1 MRVVKNILLRTVAKL
16 NLLFG
21 MQLVFSMF
29 GVVVLTIALS
39 VLAFMFFNSAPPT
52 TLTMLGGEEGSSFR
66 KIADKYKKLLSKQ
79 GINVIILPSE
89 GSIDNLKKL
98 ADPKVHVDV
107 GFVQA
112 GNVGAVN
119 VEKLVSL
126 GSVSYQPLMIFYHG
140 QTKSLLSDFQ
150 GMRLDIGEEGS
161 GTRSLALTLLGENNI
176 KLGGS
181 TQFVHTKPQDAVK
194 NLLEGHVDA
203 LFLMGDSASSDVM
216 RKLMHT
222 PDIHLFS
229 FVQADA
235 YTRRIKFLS
244 KLTLPQGSLDFG
256 KNIPSEDAYL
266 IAPTVEMVARNTLHP
281 VLSDLLLEAAK
292 EVHGGSGLFRKRG
305 EFPALMEHE
314 IPISQQAR
322 NYFESGQGFLYDTFP
337 FWLAS
342 LLNRIAAVFVPII
355 LLLIP
360 GLRLAPVVYRWRMQS
375 KLYPWYGALMELER
389 EAFSSPID
397 ALRRHDFLHR
407 LAHIEHAVDKIK
419 TPAAF
424 GDLFYN
430 LRGHIGFVR
439 ARLNEQGQ
447 DKPALVVPS

>member
-1 MRVVKNILLRTVAKL
+1 MRVVKNILLRSIAKL

-21 MQLVFSMF
+21 TRLVFSMF

-39 VLAFMFFNSAPPT
+39 ILAFMFFNSAPPT
-52 TLTMLGGEEGSSFR
+52 TLTMLGGEDGSSFR
-66 KIADKYKKLLSKQ
+66 KIAEKYKKLLGKQ
-79 GINVIILPSE
+79 GINVIIIPSE

-112 GNVGAVN
+112 GNIGTTN
-119 VEKLVSL
+119 IEKLISL
-126 GSVSYQPLMIFYHG
+126 GSISYQPLMIFYRG
-140 QTKSLLSDFQ
+140 ETKTLLSDFK

-161 GTRSLALTLLGENNI
+161 GTRSLALSLLQENDI
-176 KLGGS
+176 KQGDA

-194 NLLEGHVDA
+194 ILLDGQVDA

-235 YTRRIKFLS
+235 YTRRIKYLS

-256 KNIPSEDAYL
+256 KNIPAEDAYL
-266 IAPTVEMVARNTLHP
+266 VAPTVEMIARNTLHP

-292 EVHGGSGLFRKRG
+292 EIHGGSGLFRKRG

-360 GLRLAPVVYRWRMQS
+360 GLRLAPMVYRWRMQS
-375 KLYPWYGALMELER
+375 RLYPWYGALMELER
-389 EAFSSPID
+389 EAFAKPLD
-397 ALRRHDFLHR
+397 TQRRHEFLHR
-407 LAHIEHAVDKIK
+407 LLHIEHAVNKIK

-430 LRGHIGFVR
+430 LRGHIAFVR

-447 DKPALVVPS
+447 DAPALGVPH